1 MKRIIEKNIALIIT
15 LTVLAFA
22 FSSCA
27 TTYNPVNP
35 TNGSCR

>member
-15 LTVLAFA
+15 IIVFAFA

-35 TNGSCR
+35 TYGNCR